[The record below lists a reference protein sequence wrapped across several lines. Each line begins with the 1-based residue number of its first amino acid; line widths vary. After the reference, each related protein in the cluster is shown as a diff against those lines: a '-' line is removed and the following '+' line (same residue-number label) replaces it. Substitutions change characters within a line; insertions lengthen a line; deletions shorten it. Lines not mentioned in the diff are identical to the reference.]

1 MRLGV
6 PAVES
11 GYVSG
16 DRSMRKLVIIFTLLL
31 ILLSVVASLTGAL
44 SYGQN
49 RFRTFTTMRGEVV
62 DVQDAGVY
70 RNSLRVLVTSGIP
83 WDIVTLLVGIPLL
96 VVSFVLYLRGS
107 LRGTALFIGGLTS
120 FLYQYL
126 LWTFDW
132 AYNSLFLVYVA
143 LFSLSLWTLIL
154 VLTGV
159 DGAQVRKVIGE
170 HFPLRTAAGFSLL
183 VGGMLIV
190 KCLGE
195 ILPSLGSSAMPA
207 GAAGYYTMVDQALDL
222 GLLAPFCVVTGVLLL
237 RRVSLG
243 YLLCPS
249 LLIVVLCIGL
259 SVVTG
264 EAMLGLSTAHVN
276 VAGLA
281 VFTIFMTVALW
292 LLVAVLANMRTPSG
306 REILPLVGA
315 ER

>member
-1 MRLGV
+1 
-6 PAVES
+6 
-11 GYVSG
+11 
-16 DRSMRKLVIIFTLLL
+16 MRKLVIIFTLLL
-31 ILLSVVASLTGAL
+31 ILLSVVASLPGAL
-44 SYGQN
+44 SYGHN
-49 RFRTFTTMRGEVV
+49 RFRTFTTVRGEAV
-62 DVQDAGVY
+62 DVQDVGVY
-70 RNSLRVLVTSGIP
+70 RNSLRVLVTAGIP
-83 WDIVTLLVGIPLL
+83 WDIVRLLVGIPLL
-96 VVSFVLYLRGS
+96 IVSFSLYLRGS
-107 LRGTALFIGGLTS
+107 LRGTALFVGSLTS

-132 AYNSLFLVYVA
+132 AYNSLFLVYVT

-207 GAAGYYTMVDQALDL
+207 GAAGYYTLVDQALDL

-243 YLLCPS
+243 YLLCPG

-264 EAMLGLSTAHVN
+264 ETMLELSTARVN

-281 VFTIFMTVALW
+281 VFSSFMAVALW
-292 LLVAVLANMRTPSG
+292 LLVAVLANMRTRSG
-306 REILPLVGA
+306 REILPLIGA